1 MATTFANTGVSLDG
15 HLTALRRDA
24 FTRAGARPTSDLS
37 EMKHGQRVRI
47 GGLVVARQKP
57 PTAKG
62 FAFLAVEDPEG
73 MVNVVVSPDVYAAC
87 RQAMR
92 CAFVLVD
99 GVVQKNHG
107 AINVVA
113 ERVTE
118 V

>member
-1 MATTFANTGVSLDG
+1 MATTFATTGVSLDG

-24 FTRAGARPTSDLS
+24 FTRAGARPIGDLS

-87 RQAMR
+87 RQAVWS
-92 CAFVLVD
+92 AFVLVD
-99 GVVQKNHG
+99 GVVQKDHG

-113 ERVTE
+113 ERVTK